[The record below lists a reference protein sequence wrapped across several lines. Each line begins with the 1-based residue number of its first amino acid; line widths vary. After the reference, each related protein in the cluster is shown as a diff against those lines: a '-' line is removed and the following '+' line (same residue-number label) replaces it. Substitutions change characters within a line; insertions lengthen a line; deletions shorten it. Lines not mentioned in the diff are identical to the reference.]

1 MVKWRVNSF
10 SSGHSSGKFFTLLT
24 TVHLEPLITQNLT
37 CSSSII
43 RDLTLR
49 SAVSFGSFHLVRL
62 LYDEYMYYLIEH
74 KIATMNKK
82 TPLEVMGNDEMS
94 TQFQPQ
100 PQPPQQQQQQ
110 QAQ

>member
-1 MVKWRVNSF
+1 MDRKTAN
-10 SSGHSSGKFFTLLT
+10 TCAL
-24 TVHLEPLITQNLT
+24 HLS
-37 CSSSII
+37 SSSII

-94 TQFQPQ
+94 SSAAQFQA
-100 PQPPQQQQQQ
+100 QQ
-110 QAQ
+110 QA